1 MTSNSVAEVLQALA
15 KGDKARSE
23 TARLRDV
30 FGEVEAAINAG
41 VSRAAILEALHE
53 KGFTMAMRS
62 FESALYRI
70 RKERAG
76 QENTKGQ
83 PVEKSTVEKPV
94 IKPAEPAPVEESSKS
109 EPTQAS
115 NQAIQNP
122 TDLKR
127 SLNAEIDM
135 DAYTRGSKK

>member
-30 FGEVEAAINAG
+30 FDEVEAAINAG

-76 QENTKGQ
+76 QEKTKEQSVGK
-83 PVEKSTVEKPV
+83 PTVEKQV
-94 IKPAEPAPVEESSKS
+94 IKPAEPAPVETSSKS
-109 EPTQAS
+109 ELTQAG